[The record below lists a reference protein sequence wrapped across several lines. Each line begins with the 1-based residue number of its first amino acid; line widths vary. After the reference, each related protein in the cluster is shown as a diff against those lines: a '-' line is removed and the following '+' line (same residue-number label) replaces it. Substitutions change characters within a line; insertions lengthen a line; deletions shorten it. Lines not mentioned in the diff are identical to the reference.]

1 MFTIET
7 VSKNLTD
14 KEEDMQTKTSR
25 KKWLE
30 IGFFAV
36 MVAPAILHFCI
47 FYIYINS
54 QSLLLAIKD
63 ESGFTLKYLQMFFNQ
78 LTKSGSDITLALKN
92 TMTFFL
98 VGNFFM
104 FPLSLLFS
112 YLLYKKLIGYQ
123 YFRIVFFLPSIIS
136 SVVMV
141 TLYKEIINGPIS
153 EIYMKIVG
161 QSYLPLFLNSSEYA
175 LTFILIY
182 QLWLGLAGNMIIYSG
197 TMSRIPQEVIES
209 AKLDGIGFWGELIHM
224 VIPLIWPTIST
235 MLLLNFVN
243 IFGASGPI
251 LLFTQGDYETT
262 TIAYWIFEQSV
273 ATNPDYN
280 YAAATGLVFTFV
292 QLPIV
297 FFVRWLTKKVGGS
310 VEY

>member
-1 MFTIET
+1 
-7 VSKNLTD
+7 
-14 KEEDMQTKTSR
+14 
-25 KKWLE
+25 
-30 IGFFAV
+30 
-36 MVAPAILHFCI
+36 
-47 FYIYINS
+47 
-54 QSLLLAIKD
+54 
-63 ESGFTLKYLQMFFNQ
+63 
-78 LTKSGSDITLALKN
+78 
-92 TMTFFL
+92 MTFFL
-98 VGNFFM
+98 IGNFFM

-112 YLLYKKLIGYQ
+112 YLLYKKLVGYK

-136 SVVMV
+136 AVVMV

-153 EIYMKIVG
+153 EMYMKLTG
-161 QSYLPLFLNSSEYA
+161 QNYLPLFLNSSEYA
-175 LTFILIY
+175 LKFILIY

-209 AKLDGIGFWGELIHM
+209 AKLDGIGFWGELIYM

-262 TIAYWIFEQSV
+262 TISYWIFEQSV
-273 ATNPDYN
+273 STNPDYN

-297 FFVRWLTKKVGGS
+297 FFVRWLTKKAGGG